1 MGQKVRNRVRVQPGV
16 DVRVRGRIQ
25 TDQALKQT
33 AAIVAAEESGDEEI
47 PPVEDSPEPPEVEA
61 WGDSDVAVNGVD
73 AASPFDFEWASRLPL
88 IRQLPRRARPPVRFY
103 IDERLEVHKIGV
115 GEDDITNLQHLIAAA
130 VAKHIEDQHVR
141 LEQPGDWCHIPAI
154 TDDEGLIEL
163 VAPGDSRET
172 LRHRLEHMGS
182 DLKAFA
188 IALPSG
194 DVVTPQAL
202 INLARDERRSTR
214 AKDKTDLGLPGTRA
228 TRAAALRLSSQRP
241 GEIAGEPW
249 SERDW
254 SRFEDTQRKKK
265 SGGRV
270 KKPFEG
276 A

>member
-1 MGQKVRNRVRVQPGV
+1 MGQKLRNRVRVEPRG

-25 TDQALKQT
+25 TDQALRQT
-33 AAIVAAEESGDEEI
+33 AAIVAAEEDSDADI
-47 PPVEDSPEPPEVEA
+47 SPVADSPEPPEIEA

-73 AASPFDFEWASRLPL
+73 AASPFDFEWTSLLPL
-88 IRQLPRRARPPVRFY
+88 VRQLPRRARPPVRFY
-103 IDERLEVHKIGV
+103 IDERLEVHRIGV
-115 GEDDITNLQHLIAAA
+115 GRDDITNLQHLIAVA
-130 VAKHIEDQHVR
+130 VAKHIEAQHVR
-141 LEQPGDWCHIPAI
+141 LEKIGDWCHIPAI
-154 TDDEGLIEL
+154 IDEQGLIEL
-163 VAPGDSRET
+163 VASGEGRET

-214 AKDKTDLGLPGTRA
+214 AKDNTDLELPGRRA
-228 TRAAALRLSSQRP
+228 TRAAALRLSSQKP
-241 GEIAGEPW
+241 GEIAGESW

-265 SGGRV
+265 SGGKG
-270 KKPFEG
+270 KKPVKG